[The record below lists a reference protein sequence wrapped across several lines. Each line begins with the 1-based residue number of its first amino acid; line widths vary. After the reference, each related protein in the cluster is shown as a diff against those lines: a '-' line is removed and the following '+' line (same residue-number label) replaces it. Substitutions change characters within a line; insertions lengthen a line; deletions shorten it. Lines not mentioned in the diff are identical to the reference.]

1 MNIIRTNIKG
11 LFVITMC
18 LSLVTACSSK
28 ESDTFDA
35 SGQNTSQAQEETREI
50 TEDDIPGTR
59 YDKTDI
65 EVTNDIQINKLDI
78 GSNIVV
84 DKIEMG
90 KSSINKE
97 VLETLSEFDAVDTA
111 DGTMLTLPEDI
122 LFDYDSS
129 ELRSKSK
136 EAIEKLAQVA
146 DEIDDKITIIG
157 HTDSKGSDEYNEEL
171 SKERAQAVVT
181 ALVDAGVKESRLQA
195 EGKGASEPVAKNTQ
209 SDGSDNP
216 DGRQKNR
223 RVEVIFHGFN

>member
-11 LFVITMC
+11 LFVITMS
-18 LSLVTACSSK
+18 LSLVAACSSK
-28 ESDTFDA
+28 ESDNFDA
-35 SGQNTSQAQEETREI
+35 SGQNTSQAQEEIREI

-59 YDKTDI
+59 FEKTDI
-65 EVTNDIQINKLDI
+65 KVTNDIQISKLSF

-97 VLETLSEFDAVDTA
+97 VLETLSEFDAVNTA
-111 DGTMLTLPEDI
+111 DGTMLTLPENI

-129 ELRSKSK
+129 ELRSESK

-171 SKERAQAVVT
+171 SKKRAQAVVT

-195 EGKGASEPVAKNTQ
+195 EGKGASEPVAKNTH